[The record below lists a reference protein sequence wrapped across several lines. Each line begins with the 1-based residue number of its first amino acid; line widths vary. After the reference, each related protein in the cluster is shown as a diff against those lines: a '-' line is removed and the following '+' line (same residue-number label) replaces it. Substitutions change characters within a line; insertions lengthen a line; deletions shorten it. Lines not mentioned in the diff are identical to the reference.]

1 MSKDEERNTL
11 RGYIILNGNGR
22 NNIAIGLMI
31 IFTYFL
37 IYAFLGSSEILLSM
51 GGLPLIN
58 CTANLIENGFSGETI
73 ATLTKDFGQTIIV
86 IFVVVFV
93 QNLVPANTGR
103 GFRRVI
109 ITIIGYIVLYLV
121 SMWFVRNIVFSDKTG
136 EILQMFIAI
145 FSVVMGGLG
154 AVFAS
159 PLRRIITKSMVQ
171 QVLRENLLNSRPVQW
186 LASSFFIT
194 TVILFL
200 AVMIEMTVGL
210 AYFFTAIVTGF
221 PAVLTMIL
229 MLVGMYFLILGGFG
243 RE

>member
-1 MSKDEERNTL
+1 M
-11 RGYIILNGNGR
+11 NGNGR
-22 NNIAIGLMI
+22 DNIVIGLMV

-58 CTANLIENGFSGETI
+58 CTTDLIRNGFAAATI
-73 ATLTKDFGQTIIV
+73 ATLTKDFGQTIMV
-86 IFVVVFV
+86 IFIVVFV
-93 QNLVPANTGR
+93 QNLMPGNTGR
-103 GFRRVI
+103 SVRRVLM
-109 ITIIGYIVLYLV
+109 TILGYIVLYLI
-121 SMWFVRNIVFSDKTG
+121 SMWVVRNIVFSDKTG

-159 PLRRIITKSMVQ
+159 PLRRVITRSMAQ

-186 LASSFFIT
+186 LANAFYIT

-200 AVMIEMTVGL
+200 AVAIEMTMGL
-210 AYFFTAIVTGF
+210 PYFFAVVVGGF
-221 PAVLTMIL
+221 PAIITMIL
-229 MLVGMYFLILGGFG
+229 MLGGIYVLIMGGFG
-243 RE
+243 RHE

>member
-1 MSKDEERNTL
+1 MNGIERD
-11 RGYIILNGNGR
+11 
-22 NNIAIGLMI
+22 NIVIGLMV

-58 CTANLIENGFSGETI
+58 CTTELIRNGFAVATM

-86 IFVVVFV
+86 VFIVVFV
-93 QNLVPANTGR
+93 QNLMSGNTGR
-103 GFRRVI
+103 SVRRVLM
-109 ITIIGYIVLYLV
+109 TILGYIVLYLI
-121 SMWFVRNIVFSDKTG
+121 SMWLVRNIVFSDKTG

-159 PLRRIITKSMVQ
+159 PLRRVIARSMAQ

-186 LASSFFIT
+186 LANAFYIT

-200 AVMIEMTVGL
+200 TVVIEMTMGL
-210 AYFFTAIVTGF
+210 PYFFTVVVGGLPAII
-221 PAVLTMIL
+221 TMIL
-229 MLVGMYFLILGGFG
+229 MLRGIYVLIMGGFG
-243 RE
+243 RHE

>member
-1 MSKDEERNTL
+1 M
-11 RGYIILNGNGR
+11 NGNGR
-22 NNIAIGLMI
+22 DNIVIGFMV

-37 IYAFLGSSEILLSM
+37 IYAFLGSSQILQSM

-58 CTANLIENGFSGETI
+58 CMADLIENGFSGETI

-93 QNLVPANTGR
+93 QNLVPANAGR

-159 PLRRIITKSMVQ
+159 PLRRIITRSMAQ
-171 QVLRENLLNSRPVQW
+171 QVLRDNLLNSRPVQW

-200 AVMIEMTVGL
+200 AVVIEMTVGL
-210 AYFFTAIVTGF
+210 TYFFTVIVAGF
-221 PAVLTMIL
+221 PAILTMIL
-229 MLVGMYFLILGGFG
+229 MLVGVYFLILGGF
-243 RE
+243 RRD

>member
-1 MSKDEERNTL
+1 MNR
-11 RGYIILNGNGR
+11 NGR
-22 NNIAIGLMI
+22 DNIIIGLMV

-37 IYAFLGSSEILLSM
+37 IYAVLGSSEILLSM

-58 CTANLIENGFSGETI
+58 CTMDLIRNGVAVATI

-86 IFVVVFV
+86 IFIVVFV
-93 QNLVPANTGR
+93 RNLMPGNMGR
-103 GFRRVI
+103 SVRRVLM
-109 ITIIGYIVLYLV
+109 TILGYVFLYLV
-121 SMWFVRNIVFSDKTG
+121 SMWVVRNIVFSDKTG

-159 PLRRIITKSMVQ
+159 PLRRVITRSMAQ

-186 LASSFFIT
+186 LANAFYIT

-200 AVMIEMTVGL
+200 AIVIEMTIGL
-210 AYFFTAIVTGF
+210 SYFFTVVVGGF
-221 PAVLTMIL
+221 PAIITMIL
-229 MLVGMYFLILGGFG
+229 MLGGIYVLIMGGFG
-243 RE
+243 RHE

>member
-1 MSKDEERNTL
+1 MNS
-11 RGYIILNGNGR
+11 NGR
-22 NNIAIGLMI
+22 DNIVIGLMV

-58 CTANLIENGFSGETI
+58 CTTDLIRNGFSASTI

-93 QNLVPANTGR
+93 QNLMPGNTGR
-103 GFRRVI
+103 GFRQVLM
-109 ITIIGYIVLYLV
+109 TVLGYIVLYLI
-121 SMWFVRNIVFSDKTG
+121 SMWVVRYIVFSDETG
-136 EILQMFIAI
+136 EILKMFIAI

-154 AVFAS
+154 AVFES
-159 PLRRIITKSMVQ
+159 PLRRIITGTLAR

-186 LASSFFIT
+186 LANAFYIT

-210 AYFFTAIVTGF
+210 PYFFTAVIAGF
-221 PAVLTMIL
+221 PAIISMII
-229 MLVGMYFLILGGFG
+229 MLVCVYFIIMGSFG
-243 RE
+243 

>member
-1 MSKDEERNTL
+1 M
-11 RGYIILNGNGR
+11 NGNGR
-22 NNIAIGLMI
+22 DNIVIGLMV

-37 IYAFLGSSEILLSM
+37 IYAFLGSSQILLSM

-58 CTANLIENGFSGETI
+58 CTTDLIRNGFSGGTI
-73 ATLTKDFGQTIIV
+73 ADLTKDFGQTIIV

-93 QNLVPANTGR
+93 QNLVPVNTGR

-109 ITIIGYIVLYLV
+109 ITIIGYVALYLI

-154 AVFAS
+154 GMFAS
-159 PLRRIITKSMVQ
+159 PLRRIIVRSRIQ

-186 LASSFFIT
+186 LASAFFIAT
-194 TVILFL
+194 IILLL
-200 AVMIEMTVGL
+200 AVVIEMTVGI
-210 AYFFTAIVTGF
+210 AYFFTVVVAGF
-221 PAVLTMIL
+221 PTIMTMIL
-229 MLVGMYFLILGGFG
+229 MVLGIYFLILGGFG
-243 RE
+243 RH